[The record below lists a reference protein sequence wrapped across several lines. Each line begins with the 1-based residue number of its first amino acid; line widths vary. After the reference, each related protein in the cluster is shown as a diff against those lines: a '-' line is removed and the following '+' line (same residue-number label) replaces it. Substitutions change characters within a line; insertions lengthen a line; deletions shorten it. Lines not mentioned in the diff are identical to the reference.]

1 MIEAAFL
8 DEATQLFNSTLD
20 LMTVLQKV
28 AQLAT
33 QVLGDSCT
41 IFLLEEGTDV
51 LLPAATYTVD
61 PAQAQLRNAT
71 LWQDPLR
78 IGGPSITGQ
87 AAATGQPILVSDAT
101 TDPRVSQAH
110 REVLALRSCLAAP
123 IISKGRIFGV
133 LGSSIT
139 TPGRQLTEQD
149 LRLAMATADRA
160 ALAIENARLF
170 TLEQRRRQQ
179 LQAILEINQEIT
191 KELNLES
198 LLPLIIQKAT
208 ALLEADGGCLY
219 RYEEAT
225 ELLLPQAWHNL
236 PPQIPIS
243 SLQLTLGEGVT
254 GRAASQR
261 QGLLVNDYQTSPHG
275 MPLFVVQGVTA
286 AVAQPLIGAGK
297 LLGVVTV
304 GRWLRTSP
312 FTAQDQALLETLA
325 HQAAIALDNAELY
338 ERERR
343 ARSVAEARAQQ
354 LAILIAISAA
364 LSSSL
369 KLEDILQRVGPEV
382 LRYTHFEQLAIMLLD
397 EDGQHWRRAFMLFP
411 KSDYQV
417 WTREPVAGTRTGWV
431 ITHQQP
437 MVVHDLA
444 RETAPH
450 FVLDQRLLHNG
461 VRSSI
466 YMPLV
471 CGDQVLGTLNVHSR
485 SPGVS
490 TPEHVDL
497 LQEIGHRLATAIY
510 QARLFEALEQA
521 YRQRQDAAE
530 EVRRLN
536 KELEQRVRQR
546 TGELEAANKELEAF
560 SYTVSHDLR
569 APLRAIDGFSRILLE
584 EHAPYLS
591 DEARRYLHI
600 VRDSAQEMGQL
611 IDDLLSFS
619 RLGRQP
625 LTKQLVA
632 PAHLVRQAL
641 EDLRS
646 EREGRCVNLVIG
658 ELPACQ
664 ADPVLLKQVFVN
676 LLANALKFTR
686 RREVASIEIGCR
698 EAGGEVVYFVK
709 DNGVGFEMQY
719 AAKLFGVFQRLHR
732 VEDYEGTGVGLA
744 IVQRIIHRHGGRV
757 WAEAAVDQ
765 GATFAFT
772 LGGAPPNA

>member
-1 MIEAAFL
+1 MNEAAFL

-20 LMTVLQKV
+20 LLTVLQQV
-28 AQLAT
+28 VQRAT

-51 LLPAATYTVD
+51 LLPAATYTAD
-61 PAQAQLRNAT
+61 PAQAQLRNA
-71 LWQDPLR
+71 LLRQEPLR

-87 AAATGQPILVSDAT
+87 VAATGQPILVSDAT
-101 TDPRVSQAH
+101 TDPCISQAH
-110 REVLALRSCLAAP
+110 RDVLALCSCLAAP
-123 IISKGRIFGV
+123 IIAKGRILGV

-139 TPGRQLTEQD
+139 TPRRQFTAQD

-160 ALAIENARLF
+160 ALAIENARLY

-179 LQAILEINQEIT
+179 LQAIMEINHEIT
-191 KELNLES
+191 QELNLER
-198 LLPLIIQKAT
+198 LLPLIIQRAT
-208 ALLEADGGCLY
+208 ALLGADGGCLY
-219 RYEEAT
+219 GYDVAT
-225 ELLLPQAWHNL
+225 QLLIPYAWDNL

-243 SLQLTLGEGVT
+243 SLRLTLGEGVT

-261 QGLLVNDYQTSPHG
+261 QGLLVNDYQVSPDG
-275 MPLFVVQGVTA
+275 LPAFVVQGVTA
-286 AVAQPLIGAGK
+286 VIAQPLIGGGR
-297 LLGVVTV
+297 LLGVIAV
-304 GRWLRTSP
+304 GRWLRTHP
-312 FTAQDQALLETLA
+312 FTTQDQELLEALA
-325 HQAAIALDNAELY
+325 HQAAIAMENAELY
-338 ERERR
+338 EQERR
-343 ARSVAEARAQQ
+343 ARSIAEAQAQQ
-354 LAILIAISAA
+354 LAILITISAA

-411 KSDYQV
+411 NFDYQV
-417 WTREPVAGTRTGWV
+417 RTREPVAGTRTGWV
-431 ITHQQP
+431 IAHQQP

-466 YMPLV
+466 YIPLV

-485 SPGVS
+485 SPEIP

-521 YRQRQDAAE
+521 YRERQDAAE
-530 EVRRLN
+530 EVHRLN

-546 TGELEAANKELEAF
+546 TAELEAANKELEAF

-569 APLRAIDGFSRILLE
+569 APLRAINGFSRILLE

-600 VRDSAQEMGQL
+600 VHDSAQEMGQL
-611 IDDLLSFS
+611 IDDLLIFS

-625 LTKQLVA
+625 LTKQRVV
-632 PAHLVRQAL
+632 PADLVRQVL
-641 EDLRS
+641 EELRS
-646 EREGRCVNLVIG
+646 ERAGRRIDLVIG
-658 ELPACQ
+658 ELPACR

-698 EAGGEVVYFVK
+698 QADGEQVYFVK
-709 DNGVGFEMQY
+709 DNGVGFDMQY

-732 VEDYEGTGVGLA
+732 AEDYEGTGVGLA

-757 WAEAAVDQ
+757 WAEATVDR
-765 GATFAFT
+765 GAMFAFT
-772 LGGAPPNA
+772 LGGPPPDA

>member
-1 MIEAAFL
+1 MSETAFL

-20 LMTVLQKV
+20 LMTVLQQV
-28 AQLAT
+28 AQRAT

-41 IFLLEEGTDV
+41 IFLLEEGKDV
-51 LLPAATYTVD
+51 LLPAATYTAD
-61 PAQAQLRNAT
+61 PAQAQLRNA
-71 LWQDPLR
+71 LLRHEPLR

-101 TDPRVSQAH
+101 TDARISQAH
-110 REVLALRSCLAAP
+110 REVLALRSCLAVP
-123 IISKGRIFGV
+123 IISKGRLLGV

-139 TPGRQLTEQD
+139 TPDRQLTEQD

-179 LQAILEINQEIT
+179 LQAMMEINQEIT
-191 KELNLES
+191 QELNLER
-198 LLPLIIQKAT
+198 LLPLITQSAT
-208 ALLEADGGCLY
+208 ALLGADGGCLY
-219 RYEEAT
+219 RYVEAT
-225 ELLLPQAWHNL
+225 QLLIPHAWHNL
-236 PPQIPIS
+236 PPQIPIH
-243 SLQLTLGEGVT
+243 SLQLKLGEGVT

-261 QGLLVNDYQTSPHG
+261 QGMVVNDYQMSPHG
-275 MPLFVVQGVTA
+275 MPPFVAQGVTA
-286 AVAQPLIGAGK
+286 VIAQPLIGVGK
-297 LLGVVTV
+297 LLGVITV
-304 GRWLRTSP
+304 GRWLRTCP
-312 FTAQDQALLETLA
+312 FTAQDQELLEALA
-325 HQAAIALDNAELY
+325 HQAAIALENAELY
-338 ERERR
+338 EQERR
-343 ARSVAEARAQQ
+343 ARSIAEARAQQ
-354 LAILIAISAA
+354 LAILINISAA

-369 KLEDILQRVGPEV
+369 KLEDILQRVGPQV
-382 LRYTHFEQLAIMLLD
+382 LRYTHFEQMAITLLD
-397 EDGQHWRRAFMLFP
+397 ESGQHWRRVFMLFP

-417 WTREPVAGTRTGWV
+417 GTCESVAGTRTGWV

-437 MVVHDLA
+437 MVIHDLA

-450 FVLDQRLLHNG
+450 FMLDQRLLCNG

-466 YMPLV
+466 YIPLL

-485 SPGVS
+485 SPGVPS
-490 TPEHVDL
+490 AEHVDL

-510 QARLFEALEQA
+510 QARLFEVLEQA
-521 YRQRQDAAE
+521 CRERQDAVE

-546 TGELEAANKELEAF
+546 TAELEAANKELEAF
-560 SYTVSHDLR
+560 SYSVSHDLR
-569 APLRAIDGFSRILLE
+569 APLRAINGFSRILLE

-591 DEARRYLHI
+591 DDAQRYLHI

-611 IDDLLSFS
+611 IDDLLIFS

-625 LTKQLVA
+625 LTRQRVA
-632 PAHLVRQAL
+632 LTDLVRQAL
-641 EDLRS
+641 EELRS
-646 EREGRCVNLVIG
+646 EREGRCVDLVIG
-658 ELPACQ
+658 ELPVCQ

-698 EAGGEVVYFVK
+698 EVGAEAVYFVK
-709 DNGVGFEMQY
+709 DNGVGFDMQY
-719 AAKLFGVFQRLHR
+719 ATKLFGVFQRLHR
-732 VEDYEGTGVGLA
+732 AEDYEGTGVGLA
-744 IVQRIIHRHGGRV
+744 IVQRVIHRHGGRV
-757 WAEAAVDQ
+757 WAEAAVDH

-772 LGGAPPNA
+772 LGGTPTHA